1 MEGMTLALQDAP
13 APPLSR
19 RRAPSQLATVVVVVT
34 LVGVNL
40 ANHLLG
46 WNTLWLG
53 PVGAAGLLAF
63 ARWSGLT
70 WSQLGLGRSQWRPGL
85 RWGGGVIALV
95 GVIYLAGV
103 FLPWTRSAFL
113 DVRYHLAPAGAVLSA
128 LVMIPVG
135 TVLFEEIAFR
145 SVLWGFLSRHV
156 RMWQVALASSLL
168 FGLWHILPAMASAGA
183 NQAVAMAAM
192 SFGSFAK
199 IAVTAGTVI
208 FTALGGLVA
217 AELRRRSGSLLA
229 SVGMHWATNGLGVLF
244 GLLAWRVAG

>member
-1 MEGMTLALQDAP
+1 MEGMTLALQDAT
-13 APPLSR
+13 APPAR
-19 RRAPSQLATVVVVVT
+19 RRAPSQLATIVVVAT
-34 LVGVNL
+34 LAGVNL

-46 WNTLWLG
+46 WNTIWLG

-70 WSQLGLGRSQWRPGL
+70 WSQLGLGRHQWRPGL

-95 GVIYLAGV
+95 GLIYLAGV
-103 FLPWTRSAFL
+103 FVPLTRSAFL
-113 DVRYHLAPAGAVLSA
+113 DVRYHLAPAGALLSA

-145 SVLWGFLSRHV
+145 SVLWGFLSRHARV
-156 RMWQVALASSLL
+156 WQVALASSLL

-183 NQAVAMAAM
+183 NQAIGMAAT
-192 SFGSFAK
+192 SLGSLAHVAV
-199 IAVTAGTVI
+199 IAATVI

-244 GLLAWRVAG
+244 GLLAWRMAG